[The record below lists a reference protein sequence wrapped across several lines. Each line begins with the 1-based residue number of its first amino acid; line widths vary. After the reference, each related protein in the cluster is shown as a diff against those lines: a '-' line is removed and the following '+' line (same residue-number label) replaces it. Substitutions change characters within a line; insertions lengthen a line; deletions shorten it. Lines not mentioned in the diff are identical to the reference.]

1 MPSDVGFQRE
11 RRQELTEKLSQKVAQ
26 LEAALADKEKKESCL
41 RQTMEDIVRAEK
53 SLEENN
59 KVLVRQNQEIQNFYH
74 TVSHELKTPL
84 TATREFVSIV
94 LDGLAGPLNDTQR
107 EYLNIAKESCNRLG
121 VCINDLM
128 DATRLE
134 TGKLTL
140 DIKPRSLDALVRET
154 VTVMGPVAA
163 RKQIRLCGETQPDLP
178 AFSFDKN
185 RLMQVVGNLVNNAL
199 KFTPAG
205 GVVTITAEEAAD
217 NLGYFR
223 VCVEDNGPGIPA
235 ADLENIFERLYQVDT
250 PQQSSQQGV
259 GLGLYICRELV
270 ESHGGKIWV
279 ESELGRGSTFCFII
293 PCSQSTAKARLL
305 VVDDDLQTRELLQ
318 RNLVLAN
325 FQVATADNGESAIE
339 EMKRGLP
346 DLVIMDLEMPVKDGA
361 ATLEIIRGTWGL
373 LPVII
378 LTGHVHES
386 IVSRAMKFSP
396 FTLLA
401 KPCPMEQLVETIC
414 CLLPQKCPA
423 PQKFN
428 NSAAHRSRSKTCN
441 Q

>member
-1 MPSDVGFQRE
+1 MPSHESLERE
-11 RRQELTEKLSQKVAQ
+11 HRQELTDKLSQKVAE
-26 LEAALADKEKKESCL
+26 LEAALADKEKKESSL

-53 SLEENN
+53 SLEESNT
-59 KVLVRQNQEIQNFYH
+59 VLVRQNQEIQNFYH

-94 LDGLAGPLNDTQR
+94 LDGLAGPVNDTQR

-140 DIKPRSLDALVRET
+140 DIKARSLDTLVHES

-163 RKQIRLCGETQPDLP
+163 RKQISLRGETQPDLP

-185 RLMQVVGNLVNNAL
+185 RLIQVLGNLVNNAL
-199 KFTPAG
+199 KFTPEG
-205 GVVTITAEEAAD
+205 GTVTITAGDAREEP
-217 NLGYFR
+217 GYFKI
-223 VCVEDNGPGIPA
+223 CVQDTGPGIPA

-250 PQQSSQQGV
+250 PQQSSQQGI
-259 GLGLYICRELV
+259 GLGLYICRELI

-279 ESELGRGSTFCFII
+279 ESELGKGSTFCFII
-293 PCSQSTAKARLL
+293 PHSPSTAKTRLL
-305 VVDDDLQTRELLQ
+305 VVDDELQTRQLLQ
-318 RNLVLAN
+318 RNLELAN
-325 FQVATADNGESAIE
+325 FQVATADNGQIALE
-339 EMKRGLP
+339 EMNRRLP
-346 DLVIMDLEMPVKDGA
+346 ELVIMDLEMPVKDGA
-361 ATLEIIRGTWGL
+361 ATLETIRQTWGL

-378 LTGHVHES
+378 LTGHVDEA
-386 IVSRAMKFSP
+386 IVAHAMKFSP

-414 CLLPQKCPA
+414 SLLPHKGPV
-423 PQKFN
+423 PRNFN
-428 NSAAHRSRSKTCN
+428 NSSAHRG
-441 Q
+441 

>member
-1 MPSDVGFQRE
+1 MPSHESYERE
-11 RRQELTEKLSQKVAQ
+11 HRQDLTAELSQKVAE
-26 LEAALADKEKKESCL
+26 LEAALADKEKKESRL

-94 LDGLAGPLNDTQR
+94 LDGLAGPVNDTQR

-140 DIKPRSLDALVRET
+140 DIKARSLDTLVRES
-154 VTVMGPVAA
+154 VTVMSPVAA
-163 RKQIRLCGETQPDLP
+163 RKQISLRGKTQPDLP

-185 RLMQVVGNLVNNAL
+185 RLMQVLGNLVNNAL
-199 KFTPAG
+199 KFTPEG
-205 GVVTITAEEAAD
+205 GAVTITAGDATEEP
-217 NLGYFR
+217 GYFKI
-223 VCVEDNGPGIPA
+223 CVQDTGPGIPA
-235 ADLENIFERLYQVDT
+235 GDLENIFERLYQVDT
-250 PQQSSQQGV
+250 PQQSSQQGI

-279 ESELGRGSTFCFII
+279 ESELGKGSTFCFII
-293 PCSQSTAKARLL
+293 PHSPSTAKTRLL
-305 VVDDDLQTRELLQ
+305 VVDDELQTRQLLQ
-318 RNLVLAN
+318 RNLELAN
-325 FQVATADNGESAIE
+325 FQVATADNGQIALE
-339 EMKRGLP
+339 EMNRRLP
-346 DLVIMDLEMPVKDGA
+346 ELVIMDLEMPVKDGA
-361 ATLEIIRGTWGL
+361 ATLETIRQTWGL

-378 LTGHVHES
+378 LTGHVDEA
-386 IVSRAMKFSP
+386 IVARAMKFSP

-414 CLLPQKCPA
+414 SLLPHRGRA
-423 PQKFN
+423 PRNFS
-428 NSAAHRSRSKTCN
+428 NSAAHRG
-441 Q
+441 